1 MSLAEITF
9 FISFI
14 VLFLS
19 LYIIGKERSNYKEKH
34 DKVSKELY
42 NLKISLETKRKNDK
56 IRSMFRKAR
65 EQRGL

>member
-14 VLFLS
+14 VLVLS

-56 IRSMFRKAR
+56 IREMFRKAR